1 MFFGVGGKQGVV
13 AAYNTH
19 AGRVFGQQTCHN
31 EDDANTDKH
40 NTNKGECDLNWFDGG
55 WKVKFKEIDKVRL
68 IEGVR
73 ESIRKVRARK

>member
-40 NTNKGECDLNWFDGG
+40 NTNK
-55 WKVKFKEIDKVRL
+55 KENAISPRQ
-68 IEGVR
+68 
-73 ESIRKVRARK
+73 A